1 MGKTWICPNC
11 QETNDKNFDICW
23 NCGYG
28 MDGKSPLEIE
38 SELYDVNEK
47 RKKSIDKSKKEYKKK
62 RRMIILLIFLPLI
75 LGFINF
81 FIQKDS
87 AFNATHP
94 LLKKVKYDIQDL
106 NESKTI
112 SIDWSKEY
120 DSCLWVGLQNP
131 SSDFTDYLIR
141 GQYKLEIFDAN
152 NNLLKSVNLYHNRNS
167 IPSNANIYE
176 EYGFYF
182 INVPFQKKF
191 YNLKIKLTTRVIP
204 KSFHKITSNTYMVL
218 REARG
223 SCPRNSEDVQ
233 KQLNREQDAEISIQR
248 EEHNNTLGVLYKALK
263 NKNFTRV
270 QSLLEN
276 DFSINVMM
284 HGDRK
289 PIHYAA
295 YFNDTETLEYL
306 IDNGVSIY
314 QKDALGYT
322 PTQYAIGHNSLD
334 TLKLLISKGADIRE
348 IYNVPDLSYGGLGQD
363 DKIFYFMTDNCD
375 LNLAEIILESGVDI
389 NDDRK
394 YKSYSIHGTTILDYL
409 KSRQCSSK
417 LTNPINKNNF
427 KAMEKLYREYG
438 ALTGEE
444 LQNKQ

>member
-1 MGKTWICPNC
+1 MEKTWICSNC
-11 QETNDKNFDICW
+11 QEKNYDNFDTCW
-23 NCGYG
+23 NCGYR
-28 MDGKSPLEIE
+28 MDGKSPVEIE
-38 SELYDVNEK
+38 SELYDINDK

-62 RRMIILLIFLPLI
+62 RRMIVLLIFLPLI

-87 AFNATHP
+87 AFNATYP

-106 NESKTI
+106 NESKTMT
-112 SIDWSKEY
+112 IDWTKGY
-120 DSCLWVGLQNP
+120 DSCLWIGLQNP

-167 IPSNANIYE
+167 IPSNADSYE
-176 EYGFYF
+176 DYSLYF
-182 INVPFQKKF
+182 IDVPFQKKF
-191 YNLKIKLTTRVIP
+191 YNLKIKLTTKVIP

-223 SCPRNSEDVQ
+223 SCPRNPEDVQ
-233 KQLNREQDAEISIQR
+233 KQLKREQDTELSIQR
-248 EEHNNTLGVLYKALK
+248 GEHNNTLVILYKALK

-270 QSLLEN
+270 QNLLEN
-276 DFSINVMM
+276 DFSLNVKM

-295 YFNDTETLEYL
+295 YFNDKKTLQYL

-322 PTQYAIGHNSLD
+322 PAQYAIGHNSLD
-334 TLKLLISKGADIRE
+334 TLKLLISKGVNITE

-363 DKIFYFMTDNCD
+363 RKVLHFITDNCHYY
-375 LNLAEIILESGVDI
+375 LAQTLLENGLDI
-389 NDDRK
+389 NDNGN
-394 YKSYSIHGTTILDYL
+394 YSVYTVQKQTILDDL
-409 KSRQCSSK
+409 KASKCNSK
-417 LTNPINKNNF
+417 LIEPLNKNDF

-438 ALTGEE
+438 ALTGKE